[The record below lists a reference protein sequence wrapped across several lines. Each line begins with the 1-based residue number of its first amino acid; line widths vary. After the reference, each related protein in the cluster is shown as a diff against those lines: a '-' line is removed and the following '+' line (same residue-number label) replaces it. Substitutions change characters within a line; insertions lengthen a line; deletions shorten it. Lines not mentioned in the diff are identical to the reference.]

1 MASYSWPLQNNSI
14 GLQEKLA
21 LTKFLWTTDR
31 FTNGPE
37 VKKFEEAWSK
47 WQGKKH
53 SLYVSNGS
61 CANFLLLDA
70 VKELYFKD
78 RQYLK
83 IFAPAINWSTNLS
96 TFKQQ
101 GHDIYLYD
109 IDEET
114 YSPTPESVAVFHGVK
129 PDIVYL
135 THVLG
140 ISNNMKRIKE
150 LWPDALILEDCCE
163 SHGARDPHTNK
174 KVGNT
179 GVGATFSFYFGHHM
193 TTIEGGMICVDDE
206 ELYNLMRAKRSHGLS
221 REMLPQY
228 RVEVELENLN
238 IDPTFL
244 FPTAGYNFRNI
255 EFGAVLGQ
263 VQLKKLNKWNKIRH
277 NNYKEFYL
285 GMESLFNLCSLPARP
300 EGNSAMVLPFH
311 CHDESIAQELKTF
324 LKRKGVETRPFL
336 VGDVRKQP
344 FMKGTHYFSGQL
356 PNTERMDQCSF
367 YIGNNQF
374 VSPANIQALLSDIR
388 CEF

>member
-1 MASYSWPLQNNSI
+1 
-14 GLQEKLA
+14 
-21 LTKFLWTTDR
+21 
-31 FTNGPE
+31 
-37 VKKFEEAWSK
+37 
-47 WQGKKH
+47 
-53 SLYVSNGS
+53 
-61 CANFLLLDA
+61 
-70 VKELYFKD
+70 
-78 RQYLK
+78 
-83 IFAPAINWSTNLS
+83 
-96 TFKQQ
+96 
-101 GHDIYLYD
+101 
-109 IDEET
+109 
-114 YSPTPESVAVFHGVK
+114 
-129 PDIVYL
+129 
-135 THVLG
+135 
-140 ISNNMKRIKE
+140 
-150 LWPDALILEDCCE
+150 
-163 SHGARDPHTNK
+163 
-174 KVGNT
+174 
-179 GVGATFSFYFGHHM
+179 
-193 TTIEGGMICVDDE
+193 
-206 ELYNLMRAKRSHGLS
+206 MRAKRSHGLS

-311 CHDESIAQELKTF
+311 CHDEIIAQELKTF